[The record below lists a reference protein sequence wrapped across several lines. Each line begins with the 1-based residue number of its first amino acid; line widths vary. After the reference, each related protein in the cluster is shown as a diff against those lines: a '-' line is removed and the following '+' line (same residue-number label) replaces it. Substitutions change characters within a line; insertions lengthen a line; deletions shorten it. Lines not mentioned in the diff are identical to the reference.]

1 MKKIK
6 ELYLRKYKRYS
17 KYNLAD
23 KILNYLD
30 YITERYG
37 SRFIVIFSI
46 WLLVILLIDIFKRL
60 I

>member
-23 KILNYLD
+23 RVLNYLE
-30 YITERYG
+30 YATERYG
-37 SRFIVIFSI
+37 IYFIIYSLSFL
-46 WLLVILLIDIFKRL
+46 LLVLIIDIFKRL

>member
-30 YITERYG
+30 HITNKYG
-37 SRFIVIFSI
+37 IYFVLWSLSF
-46 WLLVILLIDIFKRL
+46 LLVVLLIDIFKTL

>member
-37 SRFIVIFSI
+37 SRFIIICSI
-46 WLLVILLIDIFKRL
+46 WPCVW
-60 I
+60 

>member
-6 ELYLRKYKRYS
+6 ELYLRRYKRYS
-17 KYNLAD
+17 RYSLAD

-30 YITERYG
+30 YIVSRFG
-37 SRFIVIFSI
+37 SRFLVASSLILLIV
-46 WLLVILLIDIFKRL
+46 LLIDIFKRL

>member
-37 SRFIVIFSI
+37 SRFIIICSI